1 MAKSGSELERARE
14 AYASQAW
21 AEAFDALSNVDRSEP
36 LGGDDLELLSEAAY
50 MLGREAEYLATLER
64 AHRAHLEAGEPM
76 AALQCAFWI
85 GINLARRG
93 EIGQASGWLGRAR
106 RLLDGKGDDCVERGY
121 LILPRVFEQEAGGEL
136 EAAAATAAEVAAI
149 GEHYADPD
157 LFALAAHEQGH
168 ILIKIGRIR
177 EGLGLLDESMVA
189 VTAGELSPIV
199 SGIVYCGVIL
209 ACRDAHEVRRATEWT
224 AALSAWCSRQPDLV
238 AFTGRCL
245 LHRAEL
251 MQSRG
256 AWSEALL
263 EARRASR
270 RCEEG
275 ENPAAAGEAEYRRG
289 EIERLRGE
297 FDAAEQAYR
306 VASRRGREPQPGLA
320 LLRLAQGDRD
330 GASAAISRSL
340 SEATAIGERVSLLP
354 AQVEISLAIGDSEAA
369 GEASREMETIAASDD
384 GALAAGA
391 AQAQGTVA
399 LAQGDP
405 RSALA
410 ALRRAE
416 EIWRE
421 LEFPYEEARVREQ
434 VGVACRAL
442 GDEETALLEL
452 EAAGAAYRDLGAR
465 PDSARVELLFESTPG
480 GDSGLTKRELEVLW
494 HLASGDTNKEIAA
507 DLVLSERTVDRHVSN
522 LFAKLGVS
530 NRAAAT
536 AYAYEHQ
543 LLPDTG
549 LKPPNFG
556 PGRKMGD
563 SADAKRGGHT

>member
-1 MAKSGSELERARE
+1 MAKSEGELERARE
-14 AYASQAW
+14 ACANQVW
-21 AEAFDALSNVDRSEP
+21 AQAFDGLSNLDRSES
-36 LGGDDLELLSEAAY
+36 LGPADLELLSEAAY

-64 AHRAHLEAGEPM
+64 AHRAHREAGDPM
-76 AALQCAFWI
+76 AALRCAFWI

-93 EIGQASGWLGRAR
+93 EVGQASGWLGRAR
-106 RLLDGKGDDCVERGY
+106 RLLDGEDEDCVERGY

-136 EAAAATAAEVAAI
+136 EAAAATAAEVASI
-149 GEHYADPD
+149 GERFGDQD

-168 ILIKIGRIR
+168 ILIKVGRIK

-256 AWSEALL
+256 AWSEALQ

-275 ENPAAAGEAEYRRG
+275 ENPAVAGDAEYRRG
-289 EIERLRGE
+289 EIERLRGGFE
-297 FDAAEQAYR
+297 AAERAYR
-306 VASRRGREPQPGLA
+306 EASRRGREPQPGLA

-330 GASAAISRSL
+330 GASAAIARAL
-340 SEATAIGERVSLLP
+340 SEAAEIGERISLLP
-354 AQVEISLAIGDSEAA
+354 AQVEISLAIGDLEAA
-369 GEASREMETIAASDD
+369 RAASRELETIAASDD

-399 LAQGDP
+399 LAHGDP
-405 RSALA
+405 RSALS

-416 EIWRE
+416 GIWRE
-421 LEFPYEEARVREQ
+421 LEFPYEEARVREL
-434 VGVACRAL
+434 VGLACRGL
-442 GDEETALLEL
+442 GDEETAVLEL
-452 EAAGAAYRDLGAR
+452 EASGAAYRDLGAT
-465 PDSARVELLFESTPG
+465 PDSSRAESLLDSPPD
-480 GDSGLTKRELEVLW
+480 GDSVLTKRELEVLW

-536 AYAYEHQ
+536 AHAYEHH
-543 LLPDTG
+543 LLPDAG
-549 LKPPNFG
+549 LKPTQSRSG
-556 PGRKMGD
+556 PKNG
-563 SADAKRGGHT
+563 